1 MIFFLSSK
9 KKEKDWPILYSS
21 DFQENAK
28 SKIVA
33 QVFSDPFTVYSAKKV
48 CYFMSKSKLSKYNIS
63 IIS

>member
-1 MIFFLSSK
+1 MFFFMNFFLK
-9 KKEKDWPILYSS
+9 KKDSYIALYSS

-48 CYFMSKSKLSKYNIS
+48 NPKNTHTQLK
-63 IIS
+63 